1 MRDLLKRLVV
11 EEEGQGL
18 VEYSLIVGLVVT
30 AIYAAVEL
38 SGTETAV
45 SSLWTTVSSQ
55 LDNAASTGS

>member
-30 AIYAAVEL
+30 AIYAAVQL
-38 SGTETAV
+38 SGTAGAV
-45 SSLWTTVSSQ
+45 TSLWGTVSSTVS
-55 LDNAASTGS
+55 AAGTAGS